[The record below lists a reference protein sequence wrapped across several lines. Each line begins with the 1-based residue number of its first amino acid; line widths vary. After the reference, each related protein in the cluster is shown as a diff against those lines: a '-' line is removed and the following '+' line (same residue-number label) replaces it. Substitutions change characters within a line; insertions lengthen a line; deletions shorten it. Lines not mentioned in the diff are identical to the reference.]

1 MSPGRQRIQLI
12 TLSEGS
18 RLRATRWAVGVTHY
32 LFTLL
37 VEALVGLLIRGVSAV
52 PTDLLPVRIFRI
64 QAQRA
69 DDVGLAD
76 EVMALVRQEITAI
89 GF

>member
-1 MSPGRQRIQLI
+1 MWLDLQRIRL
-12 TLSEGS
+12 TTSGGGS
-18 RLRATRWAVGVTHY
+18 RQSATGSAVSVKQC

-37 VEALVGLLIRGVSAV
+37 AQTFVGLLVRRVCAV

-69 DDVGLAD
+69 DDVSLAD
-76 EVMALVRQEITAI
+76 EVMALV
-89 GF
+89 G